1 MSLLKAIL
9 EGTFTPSPLHS
20 RYKID
25 ESKESKPID
34 HSRSEECLSKVISQI
49 VQQEN
54 LNFMLNIHGF
64 DKFDVVEVLEKLGI
78 GMYSK
83 LNNVNIEALECEE
96 QEKLWA
102 EKVIKELKNLSE
114 EAGTDVIF
122 GVLKHCSQKQIEVF
136 MNEFNEL
143 KH

>member
-1 MSLLKAIL
+1 M
-9 EGTFTPSPLHS
+9 
-20 RYKID
+20 
-25 ESKESKPID
+25 
-34 HSRSEECLSKVISQI
+34 ISQI
-49 VQQEN
+49 VQKEN
-54 LNFMLNIHGF
+54 PNFMLNIHGF
-64 DKFDVVEVLEKLGI
+64 DKFDVVEILEKLGI

-83 LNNVNIEALECEE
+83 LNNVNIEALKCEE

-102 EKVIKELKNLSE
+102 ENVIRELKNLSK

-122 GVLKHCSQKQIEVF
+122 GVLKHCNQKQIEVF